1 MEINWCEAV
10 QLPWPET
17 LYKIARTTEK
27 VKIMGIPVAFGVL
40 VAIAGRLPGS
50 LAQTPG
56 TISEVEL
63 QNSVLLGT
71 AQTLRRVFRLPGL
84 C

>member
-10 QLPWPET
+10 QLPWPEN

-71 AQTLRRVFRLPGL
+71 AQALRRVFRLPEL